1 MLVNSIS
8 FQDVSSFLQELR
20 SFLSQ
25 DVCDNNDSAEEVR
38 EELKENHISSIRE
51 QINKEREEA
60 KIEHKERKT
69 MQLYYKVDDPQ

>member
-1 MLVNSIS
+1 M
-8 FQDVSSFLQELR
+8 QELR

-25 DVCDNNDSAEEVR
+25 DIRENNSAEDVH

-60 KIEHKERKT
+60 KIEQKERKT
-69 MQLYYKVDDPQ
+69 MLFSYKLCDQ

>member
-1 MLVNSIS
+1 M
-8 FQDVSSFLQELR
+8 QELR

-25 DVCDNNDSAEEVR
+25 DVCDNNNSAEEVR

-60 KIEHKERKT
+60 RIEHKERKT
-69 MQLYYKVDDPQ
+69 MQLYYNLDDQQ